1 MNEKYYLNEAMKV
14 YKKQLKKGALN
25 LINANAGSGKSTFVF
40 NDLLNDT
47 KTYIKGKKYEL
58 PLKNNLHK
66 VLYICDTS
74 MLKDSILQENFD
86 ISTILV
92 KGGLSEAQHRTTLLK
107 YKNGK
112 VKVITYSA
120 LGNILESEANKYIL
134 KNWFDLIIFD
144 EIHNLFKYLKRYDNE
159 KSHVY
164 SNVVN
169 NLESLYKNTVTV
181 ALSATPNRLLNY
193 SKWENNLNINMI
205 FNNKELETIRS
216 YNFEPI
222 YTNCIFNEIKTYVS
236 IGKVNNNGGKMLIY
250 TNTIKKSEEYKQW
263 FLNRGIKAE
272 WLCSINNKTEIKN
285 TDENGKE
292 VIEKVLTMNDYQ
304 LYIRNRLLKGI
315 NDKHDSK
322 GTLPDDLTVLIVNG
336 GYETGWNLYD
346 ENVQIALIDDCNED
360 THIQARNRIRHNIER
375 LVVKTNLYDDDGYVL
390 EKAKYGELVKR
401 RKYLNNNRYRYV
413 FINNYLIKNISD
425 EYIGIKLTKELKDEM
440 VYLYGLK
447 PLIGENNFKN
457 LCEDLKRS
465 GYVIKKDSR
474 ATYIFNADEIV
485 KRDSKKEVN
494 KMNNIDNLKNWILNE
509 WDKKRITVADVMD
522 ATDFGRKSFDNAFK
536 DLDFINFLKDNRI
549 KIGTIKGLKRTKY
562 MFKY

>member
-92 KGGLSEAQHRTTLLK
+92 KGGLNEAQHRSTLLK
-107 YKNGK
+107 HKNGK

-181 ALSATPNRLLNY
+181 ALSATPNRLL
-193 SKWENNLNINMI
+193 L
-205 FNNKELETIRS
+205 
-216 YNFEPI
+216 
-222 YTNCIFNEIKTYVS
+222 
-236 IGKVNNNGGKMLIY
+236 
-250 TNTIKKSEEYKQW
+250 
-263 FLNRGIKAE
+263 
-272 WLCSINNKTEIKN
+272 
-285 TDENGKE
+285 
-292 VIEKVLTMNDYQ
+292 
-304 LYIRNRLLKGI
+304 
-315 NDKHDSK
+315 
-322 GTLPDDLTVLIVNG
+322 
-336 GYETGWNLYD
+336 
-346 ENVQIALIDDCNED
+346 
-360 THIQARNRIRHNIER
+360 
-375 LVVKTNLYDDDGYVL
+375 
-390 EKAKYGELVKR
+390 
-401 RKYLNNNRYRYV
+401 
-413 FINNYLIKNISD
+413 
-425 EYIGIKLTKELKDEM
+425 
-440 VYLYGLK
+440 
-447 PLIGENNFKN
+447 
-457 LCEDLKRS
+457 
-465 GYVIKKDSR
+465 
-474 ATYIFNADEIV
+474 
-485 KRDSKKEVN
+485 
-494 KMNNIDNLKNWILNE
+494 
-509 WDKKRITVADVMD
+509 
-522 ATDFGRKSFDNAFK
+522 
-536 DLDFINFLKDNRI
+536 
-549 KIGTIKGLKRTKY
+549 
-562 MFKY
+562 